1 MGSSRACFARLWR
14 DGASRWLIVGVLA
27 AGAVGAALALAG
39 ITGPARAPLVLIF
52 LASAPALAVAS
63 LLGPLDRLAK
73 VVIAGTSAIVINFAV
88 AETMI
93 AAGTWS
99 PDVGVAAVGVVSALI
114 AASRPAMRKVLQAEA
129 R

>member
-1 MGSSRACFARLWR
+1 MRSSRN
-14 DGASRWLIVGVLA
+14 WLTVGVLA

-39 ITGPARAPLVLIF
+39 IAAPARVPLVLVF

-63 LLGPLDRLAK
+63 LLGPLDRLAT
-73 VVIAGTSAIVINFAV
+73 VVIAGTSAIVINVAV

-99 PDVGVAAVGVVSALI
+99 PEAGVVAVGVISALI
-114 AASRPAMRKVLQAEA
+114 AASRPVRRKMRQAT
-129 R
+129 

>member
-1 MGSSRACFARLWR
+1 
-14 DGASRWLIVGVLA
+14 
-27 AGAVGAALALAG
+27 
-39 ITGPARAPLVLIF
+39 LVLIF
-52 LASAPALAVAS
+52 LAGAPALAVAS

-73 VVIAGTSAIVINFAV
+73 VVIAGTSAIVVNFAV

-99 PDVGVAAVGVVSALI
+99 PRAGVAAVGVLSALI
-114 AASRPAMRKVLQAEA
+114 AASRPVMRKKRQAQP

>member
-1 MGSSRACFARLWR
+1 MGLSQS
-14 DGASRWLIVGVLA
+14 ASRWLIVGVLA

-39 ITGPARAPLVLIF
+39 ITAPARVPLVLIF
-52 LASAPALAVAS
+52 LATAPSLAVAS

-93 AAGTWS
+93 VAGTWS
-99 PDVGVAAVGVVSALI
+99 PAAGVAAVGIVSALI
-114 AASRPAMRKVLQAEA
+114 AAWRPAMRKVRQAQA